1 MKATRRVAF
10 FVRIRVTCHLL
21 LTTMLLWFVIAYW
34 IISIGI
40 GLYAATR
47 VHNTR
52 DFAIAGRG
60 LPFYMVTAT
69 VFATWFGSETVLGIP
84 ATFLKDGLHG
94 VVADPF
100 GAAMCLILVG
110 LFFAAPLYRMNLLTI
125 GDFYK
130 KKFGRNVEVL
140 TTLAIVVSYL
150 GWVGAQI
157 TALGLV
163 FNVVSAGEISR
174 LAGMWIGSITIL
186 IYTFFGGM
194 WAVAVTD
201 FLQMI
206 IIVVCMLFIGHE
218 ISGQVGGVGV
228 VVNHA
233 MQAGKFDFWP
243 KPDLKE
249 IIGFAAAWMTM
260 MFGSIPQQDVF
271 QRVQSSKTVSIA
283 IWGTVLGG
291 SLYFVFAFVPMF
303 LAFSA
308 TLIDP
313 AMVNSLIN
321 IDPQMILPTLVMKHA
336 PMFAQ
341 VMSFGA
347 LLSAIK
353 SCASAT
359 LLAPSVAFSENILK
373 PMMGHKLSDRE
384 LLHLMRGVTVVFT
397 ILVTLYAMNSKASI
411 FKMVENA
418 YQITLV
424 MAFIPLLAGI
434 FWKRA
439 TTQGALAAIFCG
451 LSVWLAMLIAGPD
464 DPFVPAQFAGLL
476 ASAGG
481 MLIGSFLPSVVAGT
495 PPHEP
500 EHAHL
505 HHQAASH
512 TGHVAEHHHISRS

>member
-1 MKATRRVAF
+1 
-10 FVRIRVTCHLL
+10 
-21 LTTMLLWFVIAYW
+21 MLLWFVIAYW
-34 IISIGI
+34 IISVGI

-84 ATFLKDGLHG
+84 ATFLKEGLHG

-100 GAAMCLILVG
+100 GASMCLILVG

-130 KKFGRNVEVL
+130 KKFGRSVEVL
-140 TTLAIVVSYL
+140 TTIAIVISYL

-163 FNVVSAGEISR
+163 FNVVSDGEISK
-174 LAGMWIGSITIL
+174 LAGMWIGSSTIL

-194 WAVAVTD
+194 CAVAITD

-206 IIVVCMLFIGHE
+206 IIVIGMLYIGG
-218 ISGQVGGVGV
+218 SVSNMVGGVGV
-228 VVNHA
+228 VEHA
-233 MQAGKFDFWP
+233 AQAGKFDFWP
-243 KPDLKE
+243 TLDAKE
-249 IIGFAAAWMTM
+249 IIAFAAAWVTM

-271 QRVQSSKTVSIA
+271 QRVQSSKTEKIA
-283 IWGTVLGG
+283 IWGAVFGG

-303 LAFSA
+303 LAYSA

-313 AMVNSLIN
+313 QMVSDLIDT
-321 IDPQMILPTLVMKHA
+321 DPQLILPTLVMKHA
-336 PMFAQ
+336 PLFAQ
-341 VMSFGA
+341 VMFFGA

-359 LLAPSVAFSENILK
+359 LLAPSVTFSENILK
-373 PMMGHKLSDRE
+373 PLLGHKLSDQQM
-384 LLHLMRGVTVVFT
+384 LHLMRGVTVAFT
-397 ILVTLYAMNSKASI
+397 ILVTIYAMNSKASI

-434 FWKRA
+434 FWKRS

-451 LSVWLAMLIAGPD
+451 LSVWLAILVFGPD
-464 DPFVPAQFAGLL
+464 DPFVPAQFAGLF
-476 ASAGG
+476 ASALG
-481 MLIGSFLPSVVAGT
+481 MIAGSLLPNVVGRHL
-495 PPHEP
+495 PEEP
-500 EHAHL
+500 EHAGL
-505 HHQAASH
+505 HHMAASH
-512 TGHVAEHHHISRS
+512 TGHVAEQPHHHSSHKQT

>member
-1 MKATRRVAF
+1 
-10 FVRIRVTCHLL
+10 
-21 LTTMLLWFVIAYW
+21 MLLWFVIAYW
-34 IISIGI
+34 IISVGI

-84 ATFLKDGLHG
+84 ATFLKEGLHG

-100 GAAMCLILVG
+100 GASMCLILVG

-140 TTLAIVVSYL
+140 TTIAIVISYL

-163 FNVVSAGEISR
+163 FNVVSGGEISK
-174 LAGMWIGSITIL
+174 LAGMWIGSGTIL

-194 WAVAVTD
+194 WAVAITD

-206 IIVVCMLFIGHE
+206 IIVVGMLFIGHE
-218 ISGQVGGVGV
+218 ISGQVGGVKV
-228 VVNHA
+228 VVEHA
-233 MQAGKFDFWP
+233 AQAGKFSFWP
-243 KPDLKE
+243 APDARE
-249 IIGFAAAWMTM
+249 IIAFAAAWVTM

-271 QRVQSSKTVSIA
+271 QRVQSSRTENIA
-283 IWGTVLGG
+283 VWGAVFGG
-291 SLYFVFAFVPMF
+291 GLYFVFAFVPMF
-303 LAFSA
+303 LAYSA

-313 AMVNSLIN
+313 KMVGGLIDT
-321 IDPQMILPTLVMKHA
+321 DPQMILPTLVMQHA

-341 VMSFGA
+341 VMFFGA

-359 LLAPSVAFSENILK
+359 LLAPSVTFSENILK
-373 PMMGHKLSDRE
+373 PMLAHRLSDHGM
-384 LLHLMRGVTVVFT
+384 LHLMRGVTVAFT
-397 ILVTLYAMNSKASI
+397 IIVTLYAMNSKASI

-434 FWKRA
+434 FWKRS
-439 TTQGALAAIFCG
+439 TKQGALAAIFCG
-451 LSVWLAMLIAGPD
+451 LSVWLAILVLGPD
-464 DPFVPAQFAGLL
+464 DPFIPAQFAGLF
-476 ASAGG
+476 ASAFGMIAGSLLPNAMGG
-481 MLIGSFLPSVVAGT
+481 QLPE
-495 PPHEP
+495 EP
-500 EHAHL
+500 EHAQL
-505 HHQAASH
+505 HHLAASH
-512 TGHVAEHHHISRS
+512 TGHVAEQPHHHPSQPQT